1 MGRMQYAPTL
11 PAGDISIML
20 AINFFP
26 ESILFLALIRG
37 KGNEKKIKASPRPG
51 NLAGYRILSLFV
63 FCFLLSP
70 VGAYRIRP
78 TKRPDRGDLIYL
90 WVGVFIPAGYI
101 WGVFN
106 TPLPYR
112 QEMSPIYTHNVY
124 HVSRLFCC
132 SSFLF
137 RCTRVGAY
145 RIRPTK
151 RPEGAILSIYGWVF
165 LSLRDTY
172 GAYSIRP
179 YPAGRRCLLFI
190 STIFTTYPTLS
201 FLVFH
206 FLIYLPLMIQIE
218 DTIVSLDVIERR
230 FMCDLSQCRGACCI
244 EGESGAPLEEG
255 EAEQLR
261 LALPVV
267 WDELKEDAREVIRQQ
282 GVSYL
287 DADGDEVTSIVNGRD
302 CVFTRYAPDGTCHCA
317 LEQAFREGRTTFM
330 KPISCRLYPV
340 RVTQYRRFRA
350 VNLHRWEVCRPAEI
364 LGERLG
370 IPAYRF
376 LREPLISKF
385 GTEWYAALEAAA
397 EMVARQSEQK

>member
-1 MGRMQYAPTL
+1 MFVGCPIFGRQGRGVLNTPHKRPDRGGFKTMGRGKFLEAGAFNMKGGGVAPSPL
-11 PAGDISIML
+11 HP
-20 AINFFP
+20 
-26 ESILFLALIRG
+26 FLALIGG
-37 KGNEKKIKASPRPG
+37 KGCEKKIKASGMPA
-51 NLAGYRILSLFV
+51 NLAG
-63 FCFLLSP
+63 
-70 VGAYRIRP
+70 
-78 TKRPDRGDLIYL
+78 
-90 WVGVFIPAGYI
+90 
-101 WGVFN
+101 
-106 TPLPYR
+106 
-112 QEMSPIYTHNVY
+112 
-124 HVSRLFCC
+124 
-132 SSFLF
+132 
-137 RCTRVGAY
+137 
-145 RIRPTK
+145 
-151 RPEGAILSIYGWVF
+151 
-165 LSLRDTY
+165 
-172 GAYSIRP
+172 
-179 YPAGRRCLLFI
+179 
-190 STIFTTYPTLS
+190 YPTLS

-206 FLIYLPLMIQIE
+206 FLIYLPHMIQIE

-261 LALPVV
+261 LALPEV

-340 RVTQYRRFRA
+340 RITQYRRFRA

-385 GTEWYAALEAAA
+385 GTEWYTALEAAA

>member
-11 PAGDISIML
+11 PVGDVSYL
-20 AINFFP
+20 YP
-26 ESILFLALIRG
+26 QHL
-37 KGNEKKIKASPRPG
+37 PRAP
-51 NLAGYRILSLFV
+51 
-63 FCFLLSP
+63 P
-70 VGAYRIRP
+70 P
-78 TKRPDRGDLIYL
+78 
-90 WVGVFIPAGYI
+90 
-101 WGVFN
+101 
-106 TPLPYR
+106 
-112 QEMSPIYTHNVY
+112 
-124 HVSRLFCC
+124 
-132 SSFLF
+132 
-137 RCTRVGAY
+137 
-145 RIRPTK
+145 
-151 RPEGAILSIYGWVF
+151 
-165 LSLRDTY
+165 
-172 GAYSIRP
+172 
-179 YPAGRRCLLFI
+179 
-190 STIFTTYPTLS
+190 S

-206 FLIYLPLMIQIE
+206 FLIYLPHMIQIE

-261 LALPVV
+261 LALPEV

-317 LEQAFREGRTTFM
+317 LEQAFREGCTTFM

-385 GTEWYAALEAAA
+385 GAEWYTALEAAA

>member
-1 MGRMQYAPTL
+1 MFVGCPIFGRQGRGVLHTPHKRPDRGEFMFVGCPIFGRQGRGAKAYAPQNDPKGRSYLSIGRHIYPCGIHVGRMQYAPTL
-11 PAGDISIML
+11 PAGDVSYL
-20 AINFFP
+20 YP
-26 ESILFLALIRG
+26 QRL
-37 KGNEKKIKASPRPG
+37 PR
-51 NLAGYRILSLFV
+51 S
-63 FCFLLSP
+63 
-70 VGAYRIRP
+70 
-78 TKRPDRGDLIYL
+78 
-90 WVGVFIPAGYI
+90 
-101 WGVFN
+101 
-106 TPLPYR
+106 
-112 QEMSPIYTHNVY
+112 Q
-124 HVSRLFCC
+124 
-132 SSFLF
+132 
-137 RCTRVGAY
+137 
-145 RIRPTK
+145 
-151 RPEGAILSIYGWVF
+151 
-165 LSLRDTY
+165 
-172 GAYSIRP
+172 
-179 YPAGRRCLLFI
+179 
-190 STIFTTYPTLS
+190 TLS

-261 LALPVV
+261 LALPEV

-350 VNLHRWEVCRPAEI
+350 VNLHRWEVCRPAKI

>member
-1 MGRMQYAPTL
+1 M
-11 PAGDISIML
+11 PA
-20 AINFFP
+20 
-26 ESILFLALIRG
+26 
-37 KGNEKKIKASPRPG
+37 
-51 NLAGYRILSLFV
+51 NLAGYL
-63 FCFLLSP
+63 
-70 VGAYRIRP
+70 
-78 TKRPDRGDLIYL
+78 T
-90 WVGVFIPAGYI
+90 
-101 WGVFN
+101 
-106 TPLPYR
+106 
-112 QEMSPIYTHNVY
+112 
-124 HVSRLFCC
+124 
-132 SSFLF
+132 FLF
-137 RCTRVGAY
+137 SDLR
-145 RIRPTK
+145 
-151 RPEGAILSIYGWVF
+151 F
-165 LSLRDTY
+165 LM
-172 GAYSIRP
+172 
-179 YPAGRRCLLFI
+179 
-190 STIFTTYPTLS
+190 
-201 FLVFH
+201 
-206 FLIYLPLMIQIE
+206 YLPHMIQIE

-287 DADGDEVTSIVNGRD
+287 DVEGDEVTSIVNGKD
-302 CVFTRYAPDGTCHCA
+302 CVFTRYAADGTCHCA

-364 LGERLG
+364 LGEQLG

-385 GTEWYAALEAAA
+385 GTEWYTALEAAA

>member
-1 MGRMQYAPTL
+1 MFVGCPIFGRQSRGVLNTPHKRPDRGEYIFVGCPIFGRQGRGVLNTPHKRPDRGDLIYLSMGRCFYPCGIHVGRMQYAPTL
-11 PAGDISIML
+11 PAGDVSYL
-20 AINFFP
+20 YP
-26 ESILFLALIRG
+26 QRL
-37 KGNEKKIKASPRPG
+37 PR
-51 NLAGYRILSLFV
+51 S
-63 FCFLLSP
+63 
-70 VGAYRIRP
+70 
-78 TKRPDRGDLIYL
+78 
-90 WVGVFIPAGYI
+90 
-101 WGVFN
+101 
-106 TPLPYR
+106 
-112 QEMSPIYTHNVY
+112 
-124 HVSRLFCC
+124 
-132 SSFLF
+132 
-137 RCTRVGAY
+137 
-145 RIRPTK
+145 
-151 RPEGAILSIYGWVF
+151 
-165 LSLRDTY
+165 
-172 GAYSIRP
+172 
-179 YPAGRRCLLFI
+179 
-190 STIFTTYPTLS
+190 PTLS

-206 FLIYLPLMIQIE
+206 FLIYLPHMIQIE

-261 LALPVV
+261 LALPEV

-340 RVTQYRRFRA
+340 RITQYRRFRA

-385 GTEWYAALEAAA
+385 GTEWYTALEAAA

>member
-1 MGRMQYAPTL
+1 VRSWIL
-11 PAGDISIML
+11 PARTWLFCCLFSVIFLGDLSFSCL
-20 AINFFP
+20 DA
-26 ESILFLALIRG
+26 R
-37 KGNEKKIKASPRPG
+37 KGNEKKIKASGMPA
-51 NLAGYRILSLFV
+51 NLAGYRKGS
-63 FCFLLSP
+63 S
-70 VGAYRIRP
+70 G
-78 TKRPDRGDLIYL
+78 
-90 WVGVFIPAGYI
+90 IPGNLA
-101 WGVFN
+101 
-106 TPLPYR
+106 T
-112 QEMSPIYTHNVY
+112 YT
-124 HVSRLFCC
+124 
-132 SSFLF
+132 
-137 RCTRVGAY
+137 
-145 RIRPTK
+145 
-151 RPEGAILSIYGWVF
+151 
-165 LSLRDTY
+165 
-172 GAYSIRP
+172 
-179 YPAGRRCLLFI
+179 
-190 STIFTTYPTLS
+190 TLS

-206 FLIYLPLMIQIE
+206 FLIYLPHMIQIE

-261 LALPVV
+261 LALPEV

-287 DADGDEVTSIVNGRD
+287 DADGDEVTSIVNGKD
-302 CVFTRYAPDGTCHCA
+302 CVFTRYAADGTCHCA

-340 RVTQYRRFRA
+340 RITQYRRFRA

>member
-1 MGRMQYAPTL
+1 M
-11 PAGDISIML
+11 PA
-20 AINFFP
+20 
-26 ESILFLALIRG
+26 
-37 KGNEKKIKASPRPG
+37 
-51 NLAGYRILSLFV
+51 NLTG
-63 FCFLLSP
+63 
-70 VGAYRIRP
+70 
-78 TKRPDRGDLIYL
+78 
-90 WVGVFIPAGYI
+90 
-101 WGVFN
+101 
-106 TPLPYR
+106 
-112 QEMSPIYTHNVY
+112 
-124 HVSRLFCC
+124 
-132 SSFLF
+132 
-137 RCTRVGAY
+137 
-145 RIRPTK
+145 
-151 RPEGAILSIYGWVF
+151 
-165 LSLRDTY
+165 
-172 GAYSIRP
+172 
-179 YPAGRRCLLFI
+179 
-190 STIFTTYPTLS
+190 YPTLS

-206 FLIYLPLMIQIE
+206 FLIYLPHMIQIE

-244 EGESGAPLEEG
+244 EGESGAPLEKG

-302 CVFTRYAPDGTCHCA
+302 CVFTRYTPDGTCHCA

-340 RVTQYRRFRA
+340 RITQYRRFRA

-385 GTEWYAALEAAA
+385 GAEWYTALEAAA

>member
-1 MGRMQYAPTL
+1 MGRMQYAPTLPAGDVSYLYPQRLPRTRHFLLLDLPFSMSPCRGVLNTPHKTTRRGRSYLSIGHHIYPCGIHMGRMQYAPTL

-20 AINFFP
+20 AIKFFP
-26 ESILFLALIRG
+26 GIHPFLVLIQ
-37 KGNEKKIKASPRPG
+37 EKDAKRKSRHQGCRPIWPG
-51 NLAGYRILSLFV
+51 TGMGRQGYR
-63 FCFLLSP
+63 
-70 VGAYRIRP
+70 G
-78 TKRPDRGDLIYL
+78 
-90 WVGVFIPAGYI
+90 I
-101 WGVFN
+101 W
-106 TPLPYR
+106 PRAP
-112 QEMSPIYTHNVY
+112 P
-124 HVSRLFCC
+124 
-132 SSFLF
+132 
-137 RCTRVGAY
+137 
-145 RIRPTK
+145 P
-151 RPEGAILSIYGWVF
+151 
-165 LSLRDTY
+165 
-172 GAYSIRP
+172 
-179 YPAGRRCLLFI
+179 
-190 STIFTTYPTLS
+190 S

-261 LALPVV
+261 LALPEV

-340 RVTQYRRFRA
+340 RITQYRRFRA

-385 GTEWYAALEAAA
+385 GTEWYTALEAAA